1 MGVEGVMANM
11 TVGSE
16 SAPAAA
22 PEVPAATEPTTEAA
36 PETAA
41 APERPRADRFA
52 VLARKEQEVF
62 RKQQAVRAQQAEI
75 ARQAEEIRAFQMAK
89 QQALSNPLEALKQ
102 LGLTYEDI
110 TKFVL
115 NDNQPTPE
123 LETASL
129 RREIEEVKRQ
139 TQEDRERLVKEQR
152 EATLREQ
159 QSIIAAFREEVADY
173 VGQHAETYE
182 LTNLY
187 KGESLVSDVI
197 EEHYNE
203 QIRAG
208 VRNPKLLT
216 IPEAAKQVEEY
227 FEAEVRKAQATKK
240 FAATQQQVASPQVG
254 SQAPAPKMGPTLSNN
269 LSASVT
275 AGPQRPRTEAERIA
289 AALARLE
296 GR

>member
-1 MGVEGVMANM
+1 MGVEGVITNM
-11 TVGSE
+11 TVGAETAPTVE
-16 SAPAAA
+16 SAPA
-22 PEVPAATEPTTEAA
+22 PEVVPEAA
-36 PETAA
+36 PVAEP

-62 RKQQAVRAQQAEI
+62 KKQQAVRAQQAEL
-75 ARQAEEIRAFQMAK
+75 ARQAEEIRAFQAAK
-89 QQALSNPLEALKQ
+89 QQALTNPIEALKQ

-139 TQEDRERLVKEQR
+139 TQADRERLLKEQR
-152 EATLREQ
+152 DAAMQEQ
-159 QSIIAAFREEVADY
+159 QGIIAAFREEVADY
-173 VGQHAETYE
+173 VGQHADTYE

-203 QIRAG
+203 QVRAG

-227 FEAEVRKAQATKK
+227 FESEIRKAQATKK
-240 FAATQQQVASPQVG
+240 FAATTQAVASPQNG
-254 SQAPAPKMGPTLSNN
+254 SPAAAPKLGPTLSNN

-275 AGPQRPRTEAERIA
+275 SNPQRPRTEAERVA